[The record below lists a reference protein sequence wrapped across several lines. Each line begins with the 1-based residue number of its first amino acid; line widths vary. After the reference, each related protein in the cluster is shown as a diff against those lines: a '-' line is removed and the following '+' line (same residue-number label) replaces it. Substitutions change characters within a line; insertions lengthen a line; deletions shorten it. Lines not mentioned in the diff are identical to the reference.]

1 MAFNGIYIEPLLE
14 HHKTSFGDWGVISS
28 KRSRVIYKN
37 FMDTFL
43 SGHPVK
49 HLIMIS
55 KNLCPNNDHHCFKIF
70 QSRFF
75 YRMAS
80 VVLTM
85 NSPHDGQ
92 QQSSS
97 SPIIFK
103 KKTRR
108 APKKQKKNKKPYFKL
123 SWKEKEEANEK
134 DRIKGEA
141 RLANSKISAP
151 NNTTQFLM
159 QEHPT
164 STPNQTPV
172 GMSYDSDDDDYN
184 SVSSDDIQGNLE
196 SPGVFMENDFAE
208 TFENMKADI
217 LETKTRSQLIS
228 EIVSL
233 EKAVNEL
240 VKENGKVRHN
250 SNDTNAELMSQLSEL
265 RKENEMLKAENL
277 LLKEGKVNNKSVSV
291 TPVKDNMVS
300 LDVDDNSNASLT

>member
-1 MAFNGIYIEPLLE
+1 MR
-14 HHKTSFGDWGVISS
+14 T
-28 KRSRVIYKN
+28 
-37 FMDTFL
+37 
-43 SGHPVK
+43 
-49 HLIMIS
+49 
-55 KNLCPNNDHHCFKIF
+55 CF
-70 QSRFF
+70 
-75 YRMAS
+75 RMAS

-172 GMSYDSDDDDYN
+172 DMSYDSDDEDYN
-184 SVSSDDIQGNLE
+184 SVSSEDVQGGDYE

-233 EKAVNEL
+233 EKTVNEL
-240 VKENGKVRHN
+240 VRENGKVRHN
-250 SNDTNAELMSQLSEL
+250 SNDANAELMSQLSEL
-265 RKENEMLKAENL
+265 RRENELLKAENA
-277 LLKEGKVNNKSVSV
+277 LLKEGNKMKRENSVPL
-291 TPVKDNMVS
+291 TPIKDNIIA
-300 LDVDDNSNASLT
+300 LDIDDSSNASQT

>member
-1 MAFNGIYIEPLLE
+1 MMITVSRFFN
-14 HHKTSFGDWGVISS
+14 HV
-28 KRSRVIYKN
+28 
-37 FMDTFL
+37 
-43 SGHPVK
+43 
-49 HLIMIS
+49 
-55 KNLCPNNDHHCFKIF
+55 
-70 QSRFF
+70 FF

>member
-1 MAFNGIYIEPLLE
+1 MVLINTGILYL
-14 HHKTSFGDWGVISS
+14 
-28 KRSRVIYKN
+28 
-37 FMDTFL
+37 TFY
-43 SGHPVK
+43 
-49 HLIMIS
+49 
-55 KNLCPNNDHHCFKIF
+55 F
-70 QSRFF
+70 
-75 YRMAS
+75 RMAS

-97 SPIIFK
+97 SPLIFK

-134 DRIKGEA
+134 DRMKGEA

-164 STPNQTPV
+164 TTPNQTPV
-172 GMSYDSDDDDYN
+172 GMSYDSDDDEYN
-184 SVSSDDIQGNLE
+184 SVSSDDNKGVLE

-233 EKAVNEL
+233 EKTVNEL

-250 SNDTNAELMSQLSEL
+250 SNDTNAELISQLNEL
-265 RKENEMLKAENL
+265 RKENELLKAENN
-277 LLKEGKVNNKSVSV
+277 LLKGGKESNNSIPI
-291 TPVKDNMVS
+291 TPVKDNMIA
-300 LDVDDNSNASLT
+300 LDIDDNSNASLT

>member
-1 MAFNGIYIEPLLE
+1 
-14 HHKTSFGDWGVISS
+14 
-28 KRSRVIYKN
+28 
-37 FMDTFL
+37 
-43 SGHPVK
+43 
-49 HLIMIS
+49 
-55 KNLCPNNDHHCFKIF
+55 
-70 QSRFF
+70 
-75 YRMAS
+75 MAS

-97 SPIIFK
+97 TPMIIK

-123 SWKEKEEANEK
+123 SWKEKEELNEK
-134 DRIKGEA
+134 DRMKGEA
-141 RLANSKISAP
+141 RLANAKISAP

-164 STPNQTPV
+164 TTPNRTPV
-172 GMSYDSDDDDYN
+172 GMSYDSDDDEYN
-184 SVSSDDIQGNLE
+184 SMSSDDNANEIQPGALE

-217 LETKTRSQLIS
+217 LETKTRSQLIT
-228 EIVSL
+228 EIVGL

-250 SNDTNAELMSQLSEL
+250 SNDTNTELMSQLSQL
-265 RKENEMLKAENL
+265 RKENELLKAENM
-277 LLKEGKVNNKSVSV
+277 LLKATKVNDNYVPI
-291 TPVKDNMVS
+291 TPVKDHMIS
-300 LDVDDNSNASLT
+300 LDIDDNSNASLT

>member
-1 MAFNGIYIEPLLE
+1 M
-14 HHKTSFGDWGVISS
+14 SFKALSC
-28 KRSRVIYKN
+28 N
-37 FMDTFL
+37 FFETKYF
-43 SGHPVK
+43 
-49 HLIMIS
+49 
-55 KNLCPNNDHHCFKIF
+55 
-70 QSRFF
+70 
-75 YRMAS
+75 RMAS

-184 SVSSDDIQGNLE
+184 SVSSDDIQG

-228 EIVSL
+228 EIVNL

-250 SNDTNAELMSQLSEL
+250 SNDTNAELMNQLNEL
-265 RKENEMLKAENL
+265 RKENEILKAENV
-277 LLKEGKVNNKSVSV
+277 LLKEGRAKDNSVPI
-291 TPVKDNMVS
+291 TPVKDNLLT
-300 LDVDDNSNASLT
+300 LDIDDNSNASLT